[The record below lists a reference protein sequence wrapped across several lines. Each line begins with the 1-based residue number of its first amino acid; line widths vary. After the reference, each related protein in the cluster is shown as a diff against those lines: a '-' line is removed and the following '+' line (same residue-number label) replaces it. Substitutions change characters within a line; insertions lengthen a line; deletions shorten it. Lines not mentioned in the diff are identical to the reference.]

1 MKNKQPNGKVGREN
15 ERQQVQMA
23 DKYTKSL
30 TIEEIEIKV
39 IVRYDI
45 VLIRLGK
52 KTTLNTD
59 KINQGCWKQEILY
72 NTRRSI
78 NC

>member
-1 MKNKQPNGKVGREN
+1 
-15 ERQQVQMA
+15 MA

-30 TIEEIEIKV
+30 TSEEIEIKV

>member
-1 MKNKQPNGKVGREN
+1 
-15 ERQQVQMA
+15 MA

-59 KINQGCWKQEILY
+59 KIN
-72 NTRRSI
+72 
-78 NC
+78 

>member
-1 MKNKQPNGKVGREN
+1 
-15 ERQQVQMA
+15 MA

-39 IVRYDI
+39 IVRYDF

-52 KTTLNTD
+52 KLIKLIKDVGNR
-59 KINQGCWKQEILY
+59 KSCIILGGV
-72 NTRRSI
+72 
-78 NC
+78 